1 MSNPNAPQYDADALA
16 RQLDDRLP
24 SGDGRVSASPGNDP
38 RVRAAGELARG
49 PHPALD
55 DDSVARIEA
64 QLRAAAHLLYAEH
77 PALDEAA
84 VKHGEARVA
93 AHSRLLR
100 TAAVSRGWV
109 RGLARIAAV
118 LAVLIVALYGTVT
131 ASADSLPGDVLYPVK
146 RLVERGEIAL
156 ASDNEALVLRLEFA
170 DRRLDEFE
178 RLLARGDV
186 QPAVLDSAVDE
197 LEAALALVEQ
207 GTGSAEM
214 VARDVRALAARHVAL
229 AQIGGVSAAGVRFD
243 VVQIVRQATQAAA
256 QSRRD
261 HVDEAAHPQLDA
273 LGIPAVPA
281 WQARIL
287 PPGLIGNP
295 HVPGHVSGAASDAVE
310 GGENPSANGRGPD
323 GTGPPGLSG
332 DRPNGG
338 AAPPGQGRGEGDPPG
353 QGRGEG
359 GPPNQGRGEG
369 GPPSSSPGQSNGPP
383 GAGKP

>member
-1 MSNPNAPQYDADALA
+1 MSNPSAPQHDADALA

-24 SGDGRVSASPGNDP
+24 PGDGRVGAPPGSDP
-38 RVRAAGELARG
+38 RVRAAWELARG

-55 DDSVARIEA
+55 DRSVARIEV

-84 VKHGEARVA
+84 VGRSEARVVS
-93 AHSRLLR
+93 HSRPRR

-146 RLVERGEIAL
+146 RLIERGEIAL
-156 ASDNEALVLRLEFA
+156 ASDDDELDLRLALA

-186 QPAVLDSAVDE
+186 QPTVLDGAVDE
-197 LEAALALVEQ
+197 LDAALALVEQ
-207 GTGSAEM
+207 GTGSAEI
-214 VARDVRALAARHVAL
+214 VAREVRALAARHVAL
-229 AQIGGVSAAGVRFD
+229 AQIGGVRAAGNRFE

-261 HVDEAAHPQLDA
+261 HVGQAVQPQP
-273 LGIPAVPA
+273 GVSNVPAVPA

-295 HVPGHVSGAASDAVE
+295 HVPGHVTGTASDAVQ
-310 GGENPSANGRGPD
+310 GGENSSANGRGPD
-323 GTGPPGLSG
+323 GEGPPGQAK
-332 DRPNGG
+332 DKPNDG
-338 AAPPGQGRGEGDPPG
+338 ASPPGQDKEK
-353 QGRGEG
+353 
-359 GPPNQGRGEG
+359 G
-369 GPPSSSPGQSNGPP
+369 GPPSNPPGQSNRPP
-383 GAGKP
+383 GSGKP